1 VLNERTRK
9 LEERLEK
16 EVQKTEKDDMERQKI
31 IDRVRVNVTKNR
43 KER

>member
-1 VLNERTRK
+1 MLNERTRK